1 MGWYKITLFYFFTC
15 IIQERKRVATL
26 FLPLYIYWEQ
36 TVWAHSFPPVYIYTG
51 EKECGVHSFPPCMY
65 TGTRECGLYI
75 VWVHMAP
82 AHICD
87 TETIHYMYVIKSDF
101 TI

>member
-1 MGWYKITLFYFFTC
+1 MWPTLFSTC
-15 IIQERKRVATL
+15 IIQERKSVAYTL
-26 FLPLYIYWEQ
+26 SPLYIYRNKQ
-36 TVWAHSFPPVYIYTG
+36 
-51 EKECGVHSFPPCMY
+51 
-65 TGTRECGLYI
+65 CGLYI

-101 TI
+101 TM

>member
-1 MGWYKITLFYFFTC
+1 MVQNYTLL
-15 IIQERKRVATL
+15 L
-26 FLPLYIYWEQ
+26 FHLY
-36 TVWAHSFPPVYIYTG
+36 YTG
-51 EKECGVHSFPPCMY
+51 EKECGLHSFPRCIY

-75 VWVHMAP
+75 VGVHMAP

-101 TI
+101 TM